1 MCKRKSDDLSQ
12 GSFFDKILIF
22 YILEWL
28 KRLNWIHFIQIILN
42 LYQKDGIKYNKPFL
56 WEAKGMI

>member
-1 MCKRKSDDLSQ
+1 MIYLKEV
-12 GSFFDKILIF
+12 FFDKILIF